1 MFSQRVTLSLPRE
14 LIARFPLTR
23 RYLIGVS
30 GGRDSVALLDALIG
44 AGYRRLVVCHLDH
57 QLRGRTSTAD
67 AKFVKT
73 LAAKWKLQCEVGRC
87 DVAALARRT
96 KQSIETAGRNARYD
110 FFARIARRRRCPTI
124 FLGHHADDL
133 VETFLL
139 NLFRGAGP
147 AGLSAMRPVTARPV
161 NGTQLTIVRP
171 FLGTSRDEIDSYIRE
186 RGLSYRDDLSNDS
199 VAPMRNRVRHRIIP
213 YIEKQLDRNVRR
225 ALWRAAT
232 IAADEAEWA
241 DALLDANATES
252 RDLRVKDLREQ
263 PRALQRR
270 TIQRWLQSRGVADL
284 DFDTIELVRTLI
296 EPDAPRAKTNLPR
309 DRHARR
315 RAGKLFLE

>member
-1 MFSQRVTLSLPRE
+1 MELSLPSE
-14 LIARFPLTR
+14 LVARFPSTH

-30 GGRDSVALLDALIG
+30 GGRDSVALLDALLH

-57 QLRGRTSTAD
+57 QLRGRASMAD

-73 LAAKWKLQCEVGRC
+73 LAAKLKLECEIGRTN
-87 DVAALARRT
+87 VAALAKRT
-96 KQSIETAGRNARYD
+96 RQSIETAGRNARYE
-110 FFARIARRRRCPTI
+110 FFARIARRHRCRTL

-147 AGLSAMRPVTARPV
+147 AGLSAMRPVATREV
-161 NGTQLTIVRP
+161 NRLQLTIVRP
-171 FLGTSRDEIDSYIRE
+171 LLGISRTEIDSYVRE
-186 RGLSYRDDLSNDS
+186 RGLKYRDDATNDS

-213 YIEKQLDRNVRR
+213 YIEKELNRNVTR

-241 DALLDANATES
+241 DSLLDASPAES
-252 RDLRVKDLREQ
+252 RDLSVKELRHE

-270 TIQRWLQSRGVADL
+270 RIQRWLQNRGVVDL
-284 DFDTIELVRTLI
+284 DFDTIELVRALI